1 MLQAIYQNP
10 TAIPD
15 ILLIV
20 DDDTSVDV
28 KKMKQLML
36 NQRDGAIPFIGA
48 PCAFKMNTR
57 RAMIMNMTL
66 FVTPANALNSALNS

>member
-1 MLQAIYQNP
+1 MCQNP

-28 KKMKQLML
+28 EKMKQLML
-36 NQRDGAIPFIGA
+36 IKG
-48 PCAFKMNTR
+48 T
-57 RAMIMNMTL
+57 MTFL
-66 FVTPANALNSALNS
+66 SLEHPAHLK

>member
-1 MLQAIYQNP
+1 MCQNP

-28 KKMKQLML
+28 EKMKQLML
-36 NQRDGAIPFIGA
+36 IKG
-48 PCAFKMNTR
+48 T
-57 RAMIMNMTL
+57 MTFL
-66 FVTPANALNSALNS
+66 SLEDPAHLK

>member
-1 MLQAIYQNP
+1 MCQNP

-28 KKMKQLML
+28 EKMKQLML
-36 NQRDGAIPFIGA
+36 MNNAIPFLWS
-48 PCAFKMNTR
+48 
-57 RAMIMNMTL
+57 TL
-66 FVTPANALNSALNS
+66 RI